1 MYPDEDVRSPPTKD
15 RTAVSATA
23 AAPVSVSA
31 SPTAS
36 RIPTSYSSQSNDS
49 SESVI
54 SLSTQLA
61 IQNIRLAR
69 EKNRLTLRAYLNSL
83 LNSSALGSS
92 PVLLHFL
99 ISNPTTLSR
108 DEQEDARRRE
118 EADRKRDEGR
128 IHFAH
133 EIAGRVEGLRSA
145 IREVKGD
152 ILARGRTLAD

>member
-1 MYPDEDVRSPPTKD
+1 M
-15 RTAVSATA
+15 
-23 AAPVSVSA
+23 
-31 SPTAS
+31 
-36 RIPTSYSSQSNDS
+36 
-49 SESVI
+49 
-54 SLSTQLA
+54 
-61 IQNIRLAR
+61 
-69 EKNRLTLRAYLNSL
+69 
-83 LNSSALGSS
+83 
-92 PVLLHFL
+92 HFL

-133 EIAGRVEGLRSA
+133 EIADRVEGLRSA